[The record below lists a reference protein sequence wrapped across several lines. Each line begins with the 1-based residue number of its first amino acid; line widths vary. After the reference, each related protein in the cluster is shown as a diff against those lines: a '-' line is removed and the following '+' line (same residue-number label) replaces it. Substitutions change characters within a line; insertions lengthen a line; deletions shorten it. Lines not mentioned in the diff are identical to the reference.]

1 MLTRTGVL
9 LDKYPLAGHLAVL
22 VAGALVPLSLAPFN
36 WWPLAILS
44 VLLLLVCI
52 DKQSLSTTIQ
62 RFYLYYAAM
71 FGLGVSWI
79 FVSLNVYGG
88 APPALA
94 GLLVMVFVMAW
105 SLTGL
110 LHGYVY
116 WRFIAGVP
124 SGLLLGFPAI
134 WVLSEWV
141 RSWLLTGFP
150 WLFVGYGQLSS
161 PLIGYAP
168 LVGILGVSFS
178 VVLTTALL
186 YRFVLSKNHLHLV
199 IIAVI
204 WLLGLA
210 LQEHDFVVEKEQVK
224 VAAVQGNIDQ
234 HTKWQR
240 NMVMPILNLY
250 RELTEPEWGAALI
263 VWPEAAITV
272 FRENAGLVLED
283 LDLRG
288 KESGSSLLLGLPDR
302 DNEGN
307 FLNSAVSIGQGKGS
321 YNKRRLVPFGEYV
334 PFENLLRGVI
344 TFFDL
349 PMSHNRA
356 GDADQPALMAG
367 DLKLSVS
374 ICYEV
379 VYSELVRSTIPLP
392 DLLVTISNDTWF
404 GSSIGPAQHLQ
415 MAQMRAIENGRY
427 LIRATNNGITALVNH
442 RGEIVDSL
450 PQFEPGV
457 LRANAGI
464 MTGATPFHR
473 FGQIPIL
480 LLCFTLLLGLAF
492 RRFVNTRSRRQVG
505 Q

>member
-1 MLTRTGVL
+1 LLTRAGVL
-9 LDKYPLAGHLAVL
+9 LDKYPLAGHIAVL
-22 VAGALVPLSLAPFN
+22 VSGALIPLSLAPFN
-36 WWPLAILS
+36 WWPLSIVS
-44 VLLLLVCI
+44 VLLFLVCI
-52 DKQSLSTTIQ
+52 DKQSLSTTIL

-79 FVSLNVYGG
+79 YVSLNVYGG
-88 APPALA
+88 ASPALA
-94 GLLVMVFVMAW
+94 GFLVMIFVLAL

-116 WRFIAGVP
+116 GRFITGVP

-150 WLFVGYGQLSS
+150 WLFVGYGHLSS

-168 LVGILGVSFS
+168 LVGILGVSFI
-178 VVLTTALL
+178 VVLSATLL
-186 YRFVLSKNHLHLV
+186 YRFMLSKNYLYLV
-199 IIAVI
+199 FVAAT
-204 WLLGLA
+204 WLLGFVLH
-210 LQEHDFVVEKEQVK
+210 EHDFVVEKEQVK
-224 VAAVQGNIDQ
+224 VVAVQGNIDQ

-240 NMVMPILNLY
+240 NMVMPILKQY
-250 RELTEPEWGAALI
+250 RGLTEPEWGAALI

-272 FRENAGLVLED
+272 FRENADLILED

-288 KESGSSLLLGLPDR
+288 KQSGSSLLLGVPDR
-302 DNEGN
+302 DSNGN
-307 FLNSAVSIGQGKGS
+307 FLNSAISIGQGKGT

-334 PFENLLRGVI
+334 PLENLLRGLI
-344 TFFDL
+344 KFFDL
-349 PMSHNRA
+349 PMSHNRP
-356 GDADQPALMAG
+356 GRPDQPALMAG

-379 VYSELVRSTIPLP
+379 VYAELVRSTTALP

-404 GSSIGPAQHLQ
+404 GTSIGPAQHLQ

-457 LRANAGI
+457 LRAKAGI
-464 MTGATPFHR
+464 MTGVTPFHR

-480 LLCFTLLLGLAF
+480 LLCSTLLLGMALL
-492 RRFVNTRSRRQVG
+492 RFFATRSRGQVAH
-505 Q
+505 